1 MHEAGLVAQAISG
14 VLDSRDLISGLEL
27 EITDP
32 VGLSVDA
39 VLLHLEMALA
49 EGGLANVPVELS
61 VSPVTCAAC
70 GASVVPANA
79 EVFCPA
85 CGWPLPRG
93 SGPPLRIRARRPAA
107 AARSAG
113 SGGARRLAVLGLGNR
128 LQGDEALGSLVVDQ
142 LAASLPAE
150 LAEAVEAIDGGTVG
164 LGLLPYLDDLDG
176 LIIVDAIDHG
186 ASPGTIVEIEG
197 LPLHRGAEPLSVHE
211 LGAAE
216 LLGAL
221 LVQDRLPPRLLI
233 IGIQPQEI
241 GLGTDLSPAVAAR
254 VPELL
259 ERVRDRLDAWMC
271 EPVEMLPNNVRRP
284 SGRGSAGRTSRPR
297 AARHLAS
304 LTMCIAMPAQV
315 LEVDQTGAIVES
327 DGRRRRAA
335 TLLVPDV
342 QVGDWVMVA
351 LGTIVQQLAPDEARE
366 IRDAIREAV
375 RLAEPNGQEGERH
388 AAS

>member
-1 MHEAGLVAQAISG
+1 MHEAGLVAQAMNSI
-14 VLDSRDLISGLEL
+14 VDSRDRINGLEL

-39 VLLHLEMALA
+39 ILLHLEIALA
-49 EGGLANVPVELS
+49 ECGLPAVPVELS
-61 VSPVTCAAC
+61 VSPVTCTAC
-70 GASVVPANA
+70 GASVVPDHA

-93 SGPPLRIRARRPAA
+93 SGLPLRIRARRPAA

-113 SGGARRLAVLGLGNR
+113 SVGKRRLAVLGLGNR
-128 LQGDEALGSLVVDQ
+128 LQGDEALGSLFVEQ

-164 LGLLPYLDDLDG
+164 LGLLPYLDQLDG
-176 LIIVDAIDHG
+176 LIIVDAIDRG
-186 ASPGTIVEIEG
+186 APPGTIIEIEG
-197 LPLHRGAEPLSVHE
+197 VALHPDAEPLSVHE

-241 GLGTDLSPAVAAR
+241 GLGTELSPAVAAC

-259 ERVRDRLDAWMC
+259 QRVHDRLDAWM
-271 EPVEMLPNNVRRP
+271 
-284 SGRGSAGRTSRPR
+284 
-297 AARHLAS
+297 
-304 LTMCIAMPAQV
+304 
-315 LEVDQTGAIVES
+315 
-327 DGRRRRAA
+327 
-335 TLLVPDV
+335 
-342 QVGDWVMVA
+342 
-351 LGTIVQQLAPDEARE
+351 
-366 IRDAIREAV
+366 RD
-375 RLAEPNGQEGERH
+375 
-388 AAS
+388 